1 MAVNL
6 PCHFQTYYRE
16 NLRDL
21 LVKVPSAG
29 DEALAPAT
37 RLLEKRRE
45 AAEVHQAMEA
55 QREEFELSL
64 RTLRVRRD
72 ELREKEVRMK
82 EYLRKF
88 DNFLKDSEMKRLR
101 AVRKAAQEREL
112 ASQKQADLCA
122 LQEEMAALRRERDRL
137 QRRVQRNA
145 CYPQYLERVVQGSDQ
160 FQEGRQVMSRY
171 DTLVLTREDLLQ
183 TAQENQESTERARA
197 HLARFTEQSN
207 DTIMQYNNILALLQS
222 KLDQARAESLLW
234 ESRWA
239 HIQNT
244 AAKKTLLLGTIK
256 MATLNLYQIVCKR
269 ARDTGEEPI
278 ALEDTP
284 RQLQKI
290 QTYLT
295 DLMSVWEELSKPDSQ
310 AGTTTHGS
318 HR

>member
-160 FQEGRQVMSRY
+160 
-171 DTLVLTREDLLQ
+171 
-183 TAQENQESTERARA
+183 
-197 HLARFTEQSN
+197 
-207 DTIMQYNNILALLQS
+207 
-222 KLDQARAESLLW
+222 